1 MEKIYACGSFLRK
14 VLNPS
19 DCLNCLFAAC
29 LSWILMMIGSLST
42 ETVPQAYVIPFAR
55 IERYRNCFKVYK
67 ILFYFSDPVYELPYN
82 SKFWIWER
90 PTNHLLRSDFLSGFQ
105 YLETHVIHAAVFCTS
120 RGALRLLTFSDMHHS
135 SMQKSNTRLR
145 FAVITS
151 RKLKSD
157 TEKLSS
163 YELRRNI
170 HVATLNKTS
179 ENSST

>member
-1 MEKIYACGSFLRK
+1 
-14 VLNPS
+14 
-19 DCLNCLFAAC
+19 
-29 LSWILMMIGSLST
+29 
-42 ETVPQAYVIPFAR
+42 
-55 IERYRNCFKVYK
+55 
-67 ILFYFSDPVYELPYN
+67 
-82 SKFWIWER
+82 
-90 PTNHLLRSDFLSGFQ
+90 
-105 YLETHVIHAAVFCTS
+105 VIHAAVFCTS